1 MPDTHVVTREIVAQQ
16 LCDIII
22 ENRPKLAP
30 HITPRS
36 PLTRELGI
44 DSLAMIETIIRIE
57 ERFNIAMPD
66 FEEFD
71 ATRVLTVEDLADIV
85 LERLRA

>member
-22 ENRPKLAP
+22 ESRPKLAR
-30 HITPRS
+30 HITPQS
-36 PLTRELGI
+36 PLTRDLGI

-71 ATRVLTVEDLADIV
+71 ATRVLTVEDLADTV